1 MNMWYVIQTF
11 TGKEQEVAACINLK
25 IDKHLFNRCFVPLY
39 EDVWRKGG
47 VGHISIKRMFAGYVF
62 VHTDTPI
69 ELYEEL
75 KRFPKLTILLY
86 TREKEFKELLS
97 LHPEEEVFFDTILS
111 EGTMRVSYVHVDG
124 KGKIDT
130 IIGPLHDYADH
141 IVKVDLSHRRAMVE
155 IPMLGETKTVKFG
168 LWTDRDEKLGWIE
181 EAKKKPEDYKIKVSG
196 TSRKATGSAENYA
209 DRSKGAGV
217 IAAEYNPGDKVI
229 CTRGIYGD
237 TPLEIVE
244 VRLKKS
250 TVILA
255 VPMFGTLTKVEMSMD
270 DITPVE

>member
-1 MNMWYVIQTF
+1 MWYVIQTF

-25 IDKHLFNRCFVPLY
+25 IDKRLYNRCFVPLY

-62 VHTDTPI
+62 IHTDTPT

-86 TREKEFKELLS
+86 TKEKDFKELLS
-97 LHPEEEVFFDTILS
+97 LYPEEEAFFDTILS
-111 EGTMRVSYVHVDG
+111 EGTMRVSYVHVDK

-130 IIGPLHDYADH
+130 IIGPLHDFADH

-155 IPMLGETKTVKFG
+155 IPMLGEMRTVKFG
-168 LWTDRDEKLGWIE
+168 LWTDRDEKISWIE
-181 EAKKKPEDYKIKVSG
+181 EAKKNPEDYRINVTG

-209 DRSKGAGV
+209 DRKGGTVSA
-217 IAAEYNPGDKVI
+217 IEYNPGDKVI

-255 VPMFGTLTKVEMSMD
+255 VPMFGTLTKVEMPFD
-270 DITPVE
+270 DITPAE